1 MQRRWWSVGFLA
13 VLPWLSG
20 CLYHTHKVEKTTLA
34 GPAMDATVAQ
44 LVNGVN
50 DRYAAVT
57 SLTATVDFQAT
68 TGGARQGKQT
78 DITPFRG
85 YILLRKPAMLHVI
98 ALLPVVRTRAF
109 ELTSDG
115 KTFKL
120 VIPPKSRAVVGSNT
134 VTKPSTNGL
143 ENLRPDIFLDSVLVK
158 SIEPEGLV
166 YLTSSSETRRQ
177 GKKLVETPEY
187 DLHIGEEDPQATDG
201 LKVHV
206 LKPTRVIRFSR
217 LTLLP
222 IGQDIYGADGGVE
235 THVEY
240 GPYKQFGTAH
250 MPSSIVIQRP
260 REAYQITITVQK
272 VLINQ
277 QPPLPDKQFE
287 LKIPSDY
294 KVQILQ

>member
-1 MQRRWWSVGFLA
+1 MA

-34 GPAMDATVAQ
+34 GPPMDATVAQ

-50 DRYAAVT
+50 DRYAAIN

-68 TGGARQGKQT
+68 TGGARQGKET
-78 DITPFRG
+78 DITPFHG
-85 YILLRKPAMLHVI
+85 YILLRKPAMLRVL
-98 ALLPVVRTRAF
+98 ALLPVVRTHAF
-109 ELTSDG
+109 DLASDG
-115 KTFKL
+115 KTFRL

-134 VTKPSTNGL
+134 VTRPSTNGL

-158 SIEPEGLV
+158 SITPERLV
-166 YLTSSSETRRQ
+166 YLTSTSEIRKE

-187 DLHIGEEDPQATDG
+187 ELHIGEEDPQADTH
-201 LKVHV
+201 LQVHV
-206 LKPTRVIRFSR
+206 IKPTRVIRFSR

-222 IGQDIYGADGGVE
+222 IGQDIYGEDGGVE

-260 REAYQITITVQK
+260 RESYQITISVQK
-272 VLINQ
+272 VVVNQ
-277 QPPLPDKQFE
+277 PLGDEQFV

-294 KVQILQ
+294 KVQTLQ